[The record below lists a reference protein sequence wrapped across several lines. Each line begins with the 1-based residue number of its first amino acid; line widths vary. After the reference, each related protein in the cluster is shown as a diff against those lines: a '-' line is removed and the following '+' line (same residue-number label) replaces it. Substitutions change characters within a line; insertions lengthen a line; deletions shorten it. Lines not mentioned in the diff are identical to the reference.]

1 MTTEH
6 LEQIRKEKGIKIEII
21 YLPPYSPN
29 LNLIERL
36 WRYAKNEIL
45 QVYYE
50 EKEKF
55 KSSDMPPKLI
65 HSKVETMYL

>member
-1 MTTEH
+1 MEH
-6 LEQIRKEKGIKIEII
+6 LEQIRKEKGIKIKII

-36 WRYAKNEIL
+36 WRYVKNKIM

-50 EKEKF
+50 EKF
-55 KSSDMPPKLI
+55 KSRIREFFEKDLS
-65 HSKVETMYL
+65 TNA